1 MPEQGGVPG
10 VRVQPWAGAGTPTE
24 AAIQAVLAREG
35 LRAGRWANGPGDV
48 YGAHSHPYHKVIL
61 VVSGSIT
68 FGFPAGGTTA
78 TLTAGDRLELPPG
91 VEHDAVVGPHGVV
104 CLEAHRPV

>member
-1 MPEQGGVPG
+1 VQLWRGG
-10 VRVQPWAGAGTPTE
+10 GTPTE
-24 AAIQAVLAREG
+24 QALRQAFAAEG
-35 LRAGRWANGPGDV
+35 LQPYQWANAPGDV
-48 YGAHSHPYHKVIL
+48 YGAHSHSYHKVIL

-68 FGFPAGGTTA
+68 FGFPAGGATA

-104 CLEAHRPV
+104 CLEGHRLA